1 MGDKMKLKYVISS
14 KLFLGLTLG
23 FIFFNIFIYFT
34 FHNRER
40 ILIDEKKE
48 IFDLSIKN
56 LAGEFLWKNDLDS
69 LKNSS
74 RDFINR
80 EEVVA
85 IKVYDKNRETKV
97 NYEES
102 EYKGKKLGSQ
112 LNLIANGTVVGYLE
126 VEYNYNILNSSLS
139 ELYRIIIQIQI
150 IIAFIVFL
158 FMFEHFRILFG
169 YIETFENALE
179 HLNKGVIDSFLD
191 LKIDWLKRLESNFNQ
206 FITKVKNERVLQKRN
221 IEEFIKTKDELEA
234 AYNQMISINTVLET
248 TLSSLETSESK
259 YKNIFKYSPFGIALF
274 NIEECKVEDYN
285 KELINIF
292 NNPYEKNLDAIFKND
307 GIIDLIKGIYNSSTR
322 KDEEF
327 FIISANKIVVI
338 SVMPFKLDNKFIQVF
353 FKDITELKT
362 LQIKLQDYA
371 KDLEKEVVSQTKH
384 LKEANAKIKKQQK
397 KLVDEA
403 YNKGLMEVTSGIIHN
418 IGNIVNVIS
427 LSLDELINSKENNEN
442 IMPKFLD
449 TVVLKEINALENLEE
464 ISGKL
469 YKARDVLPKLL
480 EYNEEFENEFKKKLD
495 FLTKKVYHLK
505 EIIQLQQNFVGSLGT
520 EDYNDINLIIDEVT
534 EIYES
539 SLIKRNIK
547 VSKNYSSKIVLLSD
561 KAQFIQL
568 ISNFIKN
575 SYEAIE
581 EKNIQEGLIRVTTKE
596 ENGYYLLEIYDN
608 GIGIK
613 EENLVKLFNFGYSTK
628 KEIGIGSGY
637 GLHSCR
643 NIIEKYRG
651 SIEVDSKYEL
661 YTKFTIKIPVNEA

>member
-1 MGDKMKLKYVISS
+1 MKLKYVISS

-23 FIFFNIFIYFT
+23 LVFFNIFIYFT

-112 LNLIANGTVVGYLE
+112 LNLIANGSVVGYLE

-464 ISGKL
+464 ISVKL
-469 YKARDVLPKLL
+469 CKARDVLPKLL

-581 EKNIQEGLIRVTTKE
+581 EKNIQEGLIRITTKE

>member
-1 MGDKMKLKYVISS
+1 MKLKYVISS

-23 FIFFNIFIYFT
+23 LVFFNIFIYFT

-464 ISGKL
+464 ISVKL
-469 YKARDVLPKLL
+469 CKARDVLPKLL

-581 EKNIQEGLIRVTTKE
+581 EKNIQEGLIRITTKE

>member
-23 FIFFNIFIYFT
+23 LVFFNIFIYFT

-464 ISGKL
+464 ISVKL
-469 YKARDVLPKLL
+469 CKARDVLPKLL

-581 EKNIQEGLIRVTTKE
+581 EKNIQEGLIRITTKE

>member
-1 MGDKMKLKYVISS
+1 MKLKYVISS

-23 FIFFNIFIYFT
+23 FVFFNIFIYFT

-85 IKVYDKNRETKV
+85 IKVYDKNRDTKV

-112 LNLIANGTVVGYLE
+112 LNLIANGSVVGYLE

-139 ELYRIIIQIQI
+139 ELYHIIIQIQI

-169 YIETFENALE
+169 YIETFENALD

-191 LKIDWLKRLESNFNQ
+191 LKIDWLKRLENNFNQ

-221 IEEFIKTKDELEA
+221 IEEFVKTKEELEA

-307 GIIDLIKGIYNSSTR
+307 GIIDLIKGIYNSNTR

-338 SVMPFKLDNKFIQVF
+338 SVMPSKLDNKFIQVF

-469 YKARDVLPKLL
+469 YKAREVLPKLL
-480 EYNEEFENEFKKKLD
+480 EYNKEFENEFKEKLN

-534 EIYES
+534 EIYDS

-581 EKNIQEGLIRVTTKE
+581 EKNIQEGLIRITTKE

-613 EENLVKLFNFGYSTK
+613 EENLIKLFNFGYSTK
-628 KEIGIGSGY
+628 KELGIGSGY

-651 SIEVDSKYEL
+651 SIEVNSKYEL

>member
-1 MGDKMKLKYVISS
+1 MKLKYVISS

-23 FIFFNIFIYFT
+23 FVFFNIFIYFT

-85 IKVYDKNRETKV
+85 IKVYDKNRDTKV

-126 VEYNYNILNSSLS
+126 VEYNYNVLNSSLS
-139 ELYRIIIQIQI
+139 ELYHIIIQVQI
-150 IIAFIVFL
+150 LIVFIIFL

-221 IEEFIKTKDELEA
+221 IEEFIKTKEELEA

-307 GIIDLIKGIYNSSTR
+307 GIIDLIKGIYNSSSR
-322 KDEEF
+322 KDEDF

-464 ISGKL
+464 ISEKL

-547 VSKNYSSKIVLLSD
+547 VSKNYLCKIVLLSD

-613 EENLVKLFNFGYSTK
+613 EENLIKLFNFGYSTK
-628 KEIGIGSGY
+628 KELGIGSGY

-643 NIIEKYRG
+643 NIIEKYSG